1 MNFYIGNNEWDGQ
14 LHVPCMRPTQGTQ
27 NADAGES
34 LSVGLFALILHGGS
48 TLRLSPRRR
57 YSVVINNGDKGL
69 SYYVVLNNTSCGQWV
84 AIITVPF
91 PPRIMR
97 ARLTRV

>member
-1 MNFYIGNNEWDGQ
+1 MNETDSYINFLCNYRHEETRRGGKFVRGIIRSYLIRRFY
-14 LHVPCMRPTQGTQ
+14 
-27 NADAGES
+27 
-34 LSVGLFALILHGGS
+34 FAAI
-48 TLRLSPRRR
+48 TAARR

-69 SYYVVLNNTSCGQWV
+69 PYYVVLNNTSRGQWV

-97 ARLTRV
+97 ARLTRA